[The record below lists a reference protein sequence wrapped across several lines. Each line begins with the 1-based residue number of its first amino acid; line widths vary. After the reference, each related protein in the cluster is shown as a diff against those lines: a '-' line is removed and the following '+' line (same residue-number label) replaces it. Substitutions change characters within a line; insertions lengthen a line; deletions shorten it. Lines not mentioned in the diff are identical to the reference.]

1 MSLLQANERQD
12 FKHSSIRKLREEGKI
27 PAVIYGENYESKAIF
42 IHGADF
48 LKTIKEAGRN
58 GIITLSLNNDQ
69 HSVMLHDIQKDP
81 LKSDI
86 LHADFQVVNMKS
98 EVEVDVNIQ
107 LIGDAI
113 GVKDGGVLQQP
124 LHQVSVRALP
134 ANIPTSIDIDVS
146 NLEVGQTISIGDIQT
161 VDKFDI
167 NHDMSAVV
175 ASVLPP
181 KQEDEINSGEEQET
195 GQPDNVEGR
204 ETDDE

>member
-1 MSLLQANERQD
+1 MALLQANERQD

-86 LHADFQVVNMKS
+86 VHADFQVVNMKS

-167 NHDMSAVV
+167 NHDMSEVV
-175 ASVLPP
+175 ASILPP

-204 ETDDE
+204 ETVDE

>member
-134 ANIPTSIDIDVS
+134 TNIPTSIDIDVS

-167 NHDMSAVV
+167 NHDMSEVV

>member
-1 MSLLQANERQD
+1 MALLQANERQD

-86 LHADFQVVNMKS
+86 VHADFQVVNMKS

-167 NHDMSAVV
+167 NHDMSEVV
-175 ASVLPP
+175 ASILPP